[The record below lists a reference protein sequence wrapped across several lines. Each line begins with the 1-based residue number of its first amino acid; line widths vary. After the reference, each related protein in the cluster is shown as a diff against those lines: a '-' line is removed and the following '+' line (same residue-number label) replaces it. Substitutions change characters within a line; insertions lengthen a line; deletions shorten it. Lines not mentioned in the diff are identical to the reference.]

1 MADGMEVEGA
11 GMATVAIR
19 TALERIL
26 SGSIRIPAFQRGFVW
41 TTDNISFLMDSI
53 YRNYPIGSILLWR
66 TKDALEK
73 ERDLGPF
80 SLPVP
85 EKDYPV
91 DYVLD
96 GQQRLTSI
104 FSVFQTTLSGKSST
118 EAFDIYFDLQA
129 PEGALEDQ
137 FVSIFEPGSD
147 PSRYFPLRAIFDTAT
162 FFEIAS
168 GLSSDNKN
176 KVVELQRRFQEFQLN
191 LDVIEF
197 ENKDE
202 IAIIFERVNRAGIR
216 LDAFQLLS
224 AWTWSSEFDLNES
237 ISELAQDLEPFGF
250 HELSADPN
258 LMMKCFAAVI
268 KGDAQLKDVVSLHGP
283 TVRERFE
290 EIKRGILG
298 AIDFLKKQLLVESLS
313 LMPYPAMLV
322 PLSAF
327 FATPAVSGIHPSD
340 KQREA
345 IIRWY
350 WRSCLSR
357 RYSSGVG
364 RAHAADIALMN
375 SLKSGSQID
384 ILKSVRPID
393 PSFFIENRFA
403 IGNVNSKILINLLSQ
418 KRPASLLSG
427 AKIDLAVVL
436 QKGNKNEF
444 HHIFPRAHLK
454 KSGLENDKIN
464 AIANICFLS
473 KSDNNR
479 IKDKDPSVYVSMI
492 TADKKEEILDT
503 NLIPVGFESLTY
515 DEFLDKRSEIIAG
528 FANALAEL
536 S

>member
-1 MADGMEVEGA
+1 
-11 GMATVAIR
+11 MATVAIR
-19 TALERIL
+19 TAIERVI
-26 SGSIRIPAFQRGFVW
+26 SGAIRIPAFQRGFVW
-41 TTDNISFLMDSI
+41 STDNISFLMDSI
-53 YRNYPIGSILLWR
+53 YRNYPIGNILLWR
-66 TKDALEK
+66 TRDSLEK

-80 SLPVP
+80 ELPKP

-104 FSVFQTTLSGKSST
+104 FSVFQTTLEPKGST

-137 FVSIFEPGSD
+137 FVSIFEPGAD
-147 PSRYFPLRAIFDTAT
+147 AARYFPLRAVFDTSR
-162 FFEIAS
+162 FFEIANN
-168 GLSSDNKN
+168 LSDENKK
-176 KVVELQRRFQEFQLN
+176 KVIELQRRFQEFQLN

-237 ISELAQDLEPFGF
+237 ISDLASDLEPFGF
-250 HELSADPN
+250 QELSSDPN
-258 LMMKCFAAVI
+258 LMMKCFAAVV

-283 TVRERFE
+283 TVRDRFD

-298 AIDFLKKQLLVESLS
+298 AIDFVKKQLSIESLS

-327 FATPAVSGIHPSD
+327 FASSALSGVHPTD
-340 KQREA
+340 AQRES
-345 IIRWY
+345 IIKWY

-375 SLKSGSQID
+375 NLKAGNQPE
-384 ILKSVRPID
+384 ILRSVRPIE
-393 PSFFIENRFA
+393 SHFFIENRFS
-403 IGNVNSKILINLLSQ
+403 IGNVNSKILINILAQ
-418 KRPASLLSG
+418 KRPVSLLSG
-427 AKIDLAVVL
+427 QTSIL
-436 QKGNKNEF
+436 QRYCRKQIKTSSITYF
-444 HHIFPRAHLK
+444 
-454 KSGLENDKIN
+454 LE
-464 AIANICFLS
+464 L
-473 KSDNNR
+473 
-479 IKDKDPSVYVSMI
+479 
-492 TADKKEEILDT
+492 ILRR
-503 NLIPVGFESLTY
+503 V
-515 DEFLDKRSEIIAG
+515 A
-528 FANALAEL
+528 
-536 S
+536 

>member
-1 MADGMEVEGA
+1 
-11 GMATVAIR
+11 MATVAIR
-19 TALERIL
+19 AAIEKIL
-26 SGSIRIPAFQRGFVW
+26 TGSIRIPAFQRGFVW

-53 YRNYPIGSILLWR
+53 YRNYPIGNILLWR
-66 TKDALEK
+66 TRESLEK

-80 SLPVP
+80 SLPTP
-85 EKDYPV
+85 EKEYPV

-104 FSVFQTTLSGKSST
+104 FSVFQTTLEAKSST

-129 PEGALEDQ
+129 PDGALEDQ
-137 FVSIFEPGSD
+137 FVSIFEPGAD
-147 PSRYFPLRAIFDTAT
+147 PSRYFPLRAVFDTAR
-162 FFEIAS
+162 FFEIAN
-168 GLSSDNKN
+168 GLSAEDKI
-176 KVVELQRRFQEFQLN
+176 KAVELQRRFQEFQLN

-237 ISELAQDLEPFGF
+237 ISELATDLEPFGF
-250 HELSADPN
+250 YDLASDPN
-258 LMMKCFAAVI
+258 LMMKCFAAVV
-268 KGDAQLKDVVSLHGP
+268 KGDAQLRDVVNLHGP
-283 TVRERFE
+283 TVRDRFD

-298 AIDFLKKQLLVESLS
+298 AIDFLKKQLMIESLS

-327 FATPAVSGIHPSD
+327 FATGAASGVHPTD

-364 RAHAADIALMN
+364 RAHAADIALM
-375 SLKSGSQID
+375 KAIRAGQD
-384 ILKSVRPID
+384 TEILRTVRPID
-393 PSFFIENRFA
+393 PGFFIENRFA

-418 KRPASLLSG
+418 KKPVSLLSG
-427 AKIDLAVVL
+427 AKIDLAAVL
-436 QKGNKNEF
+436 QKANKNEF

-479 IKDKDPSVYVSMI
+479 IKDKDPATYVAMI
-492 TADKKEEILDT
+492 TQDKKIDILET
-503 NLIPVGFESLTY
+503 NLIPISFSTSSYDDFLTARAA
-515 DEFLDKRSEIIAG
+515 LIAD
-528 FANALAEL
+528 FANSLAGL
-536 S
+536 

>member
-1 MADGMEVEGA
+1 
-11 GMATVAIR
+11 MATVAIR
-19 TALERIL
+19 TAIERIL

-53 YRNYPIGSILLWR
+53 YRNYPIGNILLWR
-66 TKDALEK
+66 TRETLEK

-80 SLPVP
+80 SLPKP
-85 EKDYPV
+85 EKEYPV

-104 FSVFQTTLSGKSST
+104 FSVFQNSLTANGST

-137 FVSIFEPGSD
+137 FVSIVEPDSD
-147 PSRYFPLRAIFDTAT
+147 ASRYFPLRAIFDTVR
-162 FFEIAS
+162 FFEIANS
-168 GLSSDNKN
+168 LSEEDKN
-176 KVVELQRRFQEFQLN
+176 KVVDLQRRFQEFQIN

-197 ENKDE
+197 DNKDE

-237 ISELAQDLEPFGF
+237 ISELASELEPFGF
-250 HELSADPN
+250 YDLSSDPN
-258 LMMKCFAAVI
+258 LMMKCFAAVV

-283 TVRERFE
+283 TVRDRFD
-290 EIKRGILG
+290 EIKRGIHG
-298 AIDFLKKQLLVESLS
+298 AIDFLKKQLLIESLS

-327 FATPAVSGIHPSD
+327 FATSTVSGIHPND
-340 KQREA
+340 KQRDA

-375 SLKSGSQID
+375 SIKSGQEPEV
-384 ILKSVRPID
+384 LKAVRPID
-393 PSFFIENRFA
+393 AGFFIENRFA

-418 KRPASLLSG
+418 KRPVSLLSG
-427 AKIDLAVVL
+427 AKIDLAAVL
-436 QKGNKNEF
+436 QKANKSEF
-444 HHIFPRAHLK
+444 HHVFPRAHLK
-454 KSGLENDKIN
+454 RSGFDNDKIN
-464 AIANICFLS
+464 SISNICFLS
-473 KSDNNR
+473 KSDNNL
-479 IKDKDPSVYVSMI
+479 IKDKEPSNYVSMI
-492 TADKKEEILDT
+492 TQGKKDEILET
-503 NLIPVGFESLTY
+503 NLIPAGFSSLTY
-515 DEFLDKRSEIIAG
+515 DDFLRERSVLISD
-528 FANALAEL
+528 FANSLAGL
-536 S
+536 

>member
-1 MADGMEVEGA
+1 
-11 GMATVAIR
+11 MATVAIR
-19 TALERIL
+19 TAIERIL

-53 YRNYPIGSILLWR
+53 YRNYPIGNILLWR
-66 TKDALEK
+66 TRESLEK

-80 SLPVP
+80 SLPKP
-85 EKDYPV
+85 EKEYPV

-104 FSVFQTTLSGKSST
+104 FSVFQTSLTANSST

-147 PSRYFPLRAIFDTAT
+147 TSRYFPLRAIFDTAR
-162 FFEIAS
+162 FFEIAN
-168 GLSSDNKN
+168 GLSAENKN

-197 ENKDE
+197 DNKDE

-237 ISELAQDLEPFGF
+237 ISELASELEPFGF
-250 HELSADPN
+250 YDLSSDPN
-258 LMMKCFAAVI
+258 LMMKCFAAVV
-268 KGDAQLKDVVSLHGP
+268 KGNAQLKDVVSLHGP
-283 TVRERFE
+283 TVRDRFD

-298 AIDFLKKQLLVESLS
+298 AIDFLKKELLIESLS

-327 FATPAVSGIHPSD
+327 FATSAASGVHPND

-345 IIRWY
+345 ITRWY

-364 RAHAADIALMN
+364 RAHAADIALMH
-375 SLKSGSQID
+375 SLKSGHEPE

-393 PSFFIENRFA
+393 PGFFIENRFA

-418 KRPASLLSG
+418 KKPVSLLSG
-427 AKIDLAVVL
+427 AKIDLSAVL

-454 KSGLENDKIN
+454 KTGHENDKIN

-479 IKDKDPSVYVSMI
+479 IKDKEPGTYVSMM
-492 TADKKEEILDT
+492 TQGKKDNILKT
-503 NLIPVGFESLTY
+503 NLIPTDFSSLSY
-515 DEFLDKRSEIIAG
+515 DDFLRERSFLIAT
-528 FANALAEL
+528 FANSLASL
-536 S
+536 

>member
-1 MADGMEVEGA
+1 MAN
-11 GMATVAIR
+11 VAIR
-19 TALERIL
+19 ASIERIL

-53 YRNYPIGSILLWR
+53 YRNYPIGNILLWR
-66 TKDALEK
+66 TREKLEK

-80 SLPVP
+80 SLPKP

-104 FSVFQTTLSGKSST
+104 FSVFQTTLTAKSST

-129 PEGALEDQ
+129 PDGALEDQ
-137 FVSIFEPGSD
+137 FVSIFEPGAD
-147 PSRYFPLRAIFDTAT
+147 PSRYFPLRAVFDTAR
-162 FFEIAS
+162 FFEIANT
-168 GLSSDNKN
+168 LPTEYKK
-176 KVVELQRRFQEFQLN
+176 KVVELQRRFQEFQLS

-237 ISELAQDLEPFGF
+237 ISELATELEPFGF
-250 HELSADPN
+250 HELSSDPN
-258 LMMKCFAAVI
+258 LMMKCFAAVV
-268 KGDAQLKDVVSLHGP
+268 KGDAQLRDVVSLHGP
-283 TVRERFE
+283 TVRDRFQ

-298 AIDFLKKQLLVESLS
+298 AIDFLKKQLMIESLS

-327 FATPAVSGIHPSD
+327 FATSALSGVHPTD
-340 KQREA
+340 GQREA

-364 RAHAADIALMN
+364 RAHAADISLMN
-375 SLKSGSQID
+375 SLKTGSEIE
-384 ILKSVRPID
+384 ILKTVRPID
-393 PSFFIENRFA
+393 SAFFVENRFA

-418 KRPASLLSG
+418 KQPLSLLSG
-427 AKIDLAVVL
+427 SKIDLAAVL
-436 QKGNKNEF
+436 QKANKNEF

-454 KSGLENDKIN
+454 KSGLENEKIN

-479 IKDKDPSVYVSMI
+479 IKDKEPSVYVSMI
-492 TADKKEEILDT
+492 TQTKIDAILET
-503 NLIPVGFESLTY
+503 NLVPADFSQLSY
-515 DEFLDKRSEIIAG
+515 DEFLVKRADLLSA
-528 FANALAEL
+528 FANSLAGL
-536 S
+536 

>member
-1 MADGMEVEGA
+1 
-11 GMATVAIR
+11 MATVAIR
-19 TALERIL
+19 TAIERIL

-53 YRNYPIGSILLWR
+53 YRDYPIGNILLWR
-66 TKDALEK
+66 TREPLAK
-73 ERDLGPF
+73 ERDLGPY
-80 SLPVP
+80 SLPSP
-85 EKDYPV
+85 EKEYPV

-104 FSVFQTTLSGKSST
+104 FSVFQNSLEADSST

-137 FVSIFEPGSD
+137 FVSIFEPGAEA
-147 PSRYFPLRAIFDTAT
+147 SRYFPLRAVFDTT
-162 FFEIAS
+162 RFFEIAS
-168 GLSSDNKN
+168 GLSTEDKN

-237 ISELAQDLEPFGF
+237 ISELASDLEPFGF
-250 HELSADPN
+250 HDLSSDPN

-268 KGDAQLKDVVSLHGP
+268 KGDAQLKDVISLHGP
-283 TVRERFE
+283 TVRDRFE

-298 AIDFLKKQLLVESLS
+298 AIDFIKKQLSIESLS

-322 PLSAF
+322 PLCAF
-327 FATPAVSGIHPSD
+327 FATSKASGVHPND

-375 SLKSGSQID
+375 SLKLGHEPD
-384 ILKSVRPID
+384 ILKAVRPIE

-403 IGNVNSKILINLLSQ
+403 IGNVNSKILINVLSQ
-418 KRPASLLSG
+418 KKPVSLLSG
-427 AKIDLAVVL
+427 AKIDLCDVL
-436 QKGNKNEF
+436 QKANKNEF

-454 KSGLENDKIN
+454 KAGLENDKIN

-473 KSDNNR
+473 KSDNIR
-479 IKDKDPSVYVSMI
+479 IKDKAP
-492 TADKKEEILDT
+492 TAYISLMTQNKVDEILDT
-503 NLIPVGFESLTY
+503 NLIPSDFSALEY
-515 DEFLDKRSEIIAG
+515 DNFLEKRSVIIAN
-528 FANALAEL
+528 FANSLAGL
-536 S
+536 SSASPD

>member
-1 MADGMEVEGA
+1 
-11 GMATVAIR
+11 MATVAIR
-19 TALERIL
+19 TSIERIL
-26 SGSIRIPAFQRGFVW
+26 SGTIRIPAFQRGFVW

-53 YRNYPIGSILLWR
+53 YRNYPIGNILLWR
-66 TKDALEK
+66 TRDSLEK
-73 ERDLGPF
+73 ERDLGPY
-80 SLPVP
+80 SLPKP
-85 EKDYPV
+85 EKEYPI

-104 FSVFQTTLSGKSST
+104 FSVFQTVLAPNSST
-118 EAFDIYFDLQA
+118 EAFDIFFDLQA

-147 PSRYFPLRAIFDTAT
+147 PHRYFPLRAVFDTAR
-162 FFEIAS
+162 FFEIAN
-168 GLSSDNKN
+168 GLSPEEKN
-176 KVVELQRRFQEFQLN
+176 KVVELQRRFQEFQIN

-197 ENKDE
+197 DNKDE

-237 ISELAQDLEPFGF
+237 ISELASELEPFGF
-250 HELSADPN
+250 YDLSSDPN
-258 LMMKCFAAVI
+258 LMMKCFAAVV

-283 TVRERFE
+283 TVRDRFD

-327 FATPAVSGIHPSD
+327 FATSAVSGVHPSD

-345 IIRWY
+345 MVRWY

-375 SLKSGSQID
+375 SIKTGHEPE
-384 ILKSVRPID
+384 ILRAVRPIEAE
-393 PSFFIENRFA
+393 FFIDNRFT

-418 KRPASLLSG
+418 KSPVSLLSG
-427 AKIDLAVVL
+427 AKIDLAAVL
-436 QKGNKNEF
+436 QKANKNEF

-454 KSGLENDKIN
+454 KTGFENEKIN

-479 IKDKDPSVYVSMI
+479 IKDKEPSAYVNMM
-492 TADKKEEILDT
+492 TKGKESEILST
-503 NLIPVGFESLTY
+503 NIIPKNFASLSY
-515 DEFLDKRSEIIAG
+515 DDFLQGRAVMIAG
-528 FANALAEL
+528 FANSLAGL
-536 S
+536 

>member
-1 MADGMEVEGA
+1 
-11 GMATVAIR
+11 MATVAIR
-19 TALERIL
+19 TAIEKIL

-53 YRNYPIGSILLWR
+53 YRNYPIGNILLWR
-66 TKDALEK
+66 TRETLEK

-80 SLPVP
+80 SLPMP
-85 EKDYPV
+85 EKEYPV

-104 FSVFQTTLSGKSST
+104 FSVFQTSLEASSST

-137 FVSIFEPGSD
+137 FVSIIEPGSD
-147 PSRYFPLRAIFDTAT
+147 AARYFPLRAIFDTAR
-162 FFEIAS
+162 FFEIAN
-168 GLSSDNKN
+168 GLSSEQKT

-237 ISELAQDLEPFGF
+237 ISDLANELEPFGF
-250 HELSADPN
+250 YELSSDPN
-258 LMMKCFAAVI
+258 LMMKCFASVV

-283 TVRERFE
+283 TVRDRFD
-290 EIKRGILG
+290 EIKRGING

-322 PLSAF
+322 PLTAF
-327 FATPAVSGIHPSD
+327 FSTATVSGVHPTD
-340 KQREA
+340 RQRDA

-375 SLKSGSQID
+375 SLKAGNEPD
-384 ILKSVRPID
+384 ILKAVRPID
-393 PSFFIENRFA
+393 AAFFVENRFA

-418 KRPASLLSG
+418 KQPVSLLSG
-427 AKIDLAVVL
+427 AKIDLARVL
-436 QKGNKNEF
+436 QKANKNEF

-454 KSGLENDKIN
+454 RSGLENDRIN

-479 IKDKDPSVYVSMI
+479 IKDKDPSAYISMI
-492 TADKKEEILDT
+492 TREKRAEILET
-503 NLIPVGFESLTY
+503 NLIPANFSSLSY
-515 DEFLDKRSEIIAG
+515 DDFLRERSSLIAAY
-528 FANALAEL
+528 ANSLAGL
-536 S
+536 

>member
-1 MADGMEVEGA
+1 
-11 GMATVAIR
+11 MATVAIR
-19 TALERIL
+19 TAIERIL

-53 YRNYPIGSILLWR
+53 YRNYPIGNILLWR
-66 TKDALEK
+66 TRDSLEK

-80 SLPVP
+80 SLPKP
-85 EKDYPV
+85 EKEYPV

-104 FSVFQTTLSGKSST
+104 FSVFQTTLEANSST

-147 PSRYFPLRAIFDTAT
+147 TSRYFPLRAIFDTAR
-162 FFEIAS
+162 FFEIAN
-168 GLSSDNKN
+168 GLSSDDKI

-237 ISELAQDLEPFGF
+237 ISELASELEPFGF
-250 HELSADPN
+250 HDLSSDPN
-258 LMMKCFAAVI
+258 LMMKCFAAVV

-283 TVRERFE
+283 TVRDRFD

-298 AIDFLKKQLLVESLS
+298 AIDFLKKQLLIESLS

-327 FATPAVSGIHPSD
+327 FATSVASGVHPND

-345 IIRWY
+345 IVKWY

-375 SLKSGSQID
+375 SLKSGHEPE
-384 ILKSVRPID
+384 ILRAVRPID
-393 PSFFIENRFA
+393 PSFFVENRFA

-418 KRPASLLSG
+418 KRPVSLLSG
-427 AKIDLAVVL
+427 AKIDLSTVL
-436 QKGNKNEF
+436 QKANKNEF

-454 KSGLENDKIN
+454 KSGLDNDKIN

-479 IKDKDPSVYVSMI
+479 IKDKEPGVYVSLM
-492 TADKKEEILDT
+492 TQGKKGEILET
-503 NLIPVGFESLTY
+503 NLIPTEFSSLSY
-515 DEFLDKRSEIIAG
+515 DEFLHERSVLISTYANSLAG
-528 FANALAEL
+528 L
-536 S
+536 

>member
-1 MADGMEVEGA
+1 
-11 GMATVAIR
+11 
-19 TALERIL
+19 
-26 SGSIRIPAFQRGFVW
+26 
-41 TTDNISFLMDSI
+41 MDSI
-53 YRNYPIGSILLWR
+53 YRNYPIGNILLWR
-66 TKDALEK
+66 TRDTLEK

-80 SLPVP
+80 SLPQP
-85 EKDYPV
+85 EKEWPV

-104 FSVFQTTLSGKSST
+104 FSVFQNSLKANSST

-137 FVSIFEPGSD
+137 FVSIFEPDSD
-147 PSRYFPLRAIFDTAT
+147 KSRYFPLRAIFDTT
-162 FFEIAS
+162 RFFEITS
-168 GLSSDNKN
+168 KLSPEQKD

-197 ENKDE
+197 DNKEE

-237 ISELAQDLEPFGF
+237 ISELASDLEPFGF
-250 HELSADPN
+250 HDLSSDPN

-268 KGDAQLKDVVSLHGP
+268 KGNAQLKDVVSLHGP
-283 TVRERFE
+283 TVRDRFD

-298 AIDFLKKQLLVESLS
+298 AIDFIKKQLLIESLS

-327 FATPAVSGIHPSD
+327 FSTSLVSGVHPNA
-340 KQREA
+340 KQRDA
-345 IIRWY
+345 IVKWY

-375 SLKSGSQID
+375 SLKSGHEPD
-384 ILKSVRPID
+384 ILKTVRPID
-393 PSFFIENRFA
+393 PGFFIENRFT

-418 KRPASLLSG
+418 KQPVSLLSG
-427 AKIDLAVVL
+427 AKIDLSAVL
-436 QKGNKNEF
+436 QKANKNEF

-454 KSGLENDKIN
+454 RSGLENEKIN

-479 IKDKDPSVYVSMI
+479 IKDKEPAAYVSMI
-492 TADKKEEILDT
+492 TDSKKSEILET
-503 NLIPVGFESLTY
+503 NLIPSNFSSLSY
-515 DEFLDKRSEIIAG
+515 DDFLQNRSLLISSFANFLAG
-528 FANALAEL
+528 F
-536 S
+536 

>member
-1 MADGMEVEGA
+1 
-11 GMATVAIR
+11 MATVAIR
-19 TALERIL
+19 TAIERIL

-53 YRNYPIGSILLWR
+53 YRNYPIGNILLWR
-66 TKDALEK
+66 TRDSLEK

-80 SLPVP
+80 SLPKP
-85 EKDYPV
+85 EKEYPV

-104 FSVFQTTLSGKSST
+104 FSVFQTTLKAKGST

-129 PEGALEDQ
+129 PDGALEDQ

-147 PSRYFPLRAIFDTAT
+147 ASRYFPLRAVFDTAR
-162 FFEIAS
+162 FFEIAN
-168 GLSSDNKN
+168 GLSADDKN
-176 KVVELQRRFQEFQLN
+176 KVVEMQRRFQEFQLN

-237 ISELAQDLEPFGF
+237 ISELASELEPFGF
-250 HELSADPN
+250 QDLSSDPN
-258 LMMKCFAAVI
+258 LMMKCFAAVV
-268 KGDAQLKDVVSLHGP
+268 KGDAQLKDVVNLHGP
-283 TVRERFE
+283 TVRDRFD

-298 AIDFLKKQLLVESLS
+298 AIDFLKKQLLIESLS

-327 FATPAVSGIHPSD
+327 FATSALSGIHPTD

-345 IIRWY
+345 IVRWY

-375 SLKSGSQID
+375 SLKSGQEPEV
-384 ILKSVRPID
+384 LRSVRPID
-393 PSFFIENRFA
+393 ANFFIENRFA
-403 IGNVNSKILINLLSQ
+403 IGNVNSKILINVLSQ
-418 KRPASLLSG
+418 KQPVSLLSG
-427 AKIDLAVVL
+427 AKIDLAAVL

-454 KSGLENDKIN
+454 KNGLENDKIN

-479 IKDKDPSVYVSMI
+479 IKDKEPSIYVSMM
-492 TADKKEEILDT
+492 TQEKKNEILET
-503 NLIPVGFESLTY
+503 NIIPSEFSSLSYDDFLHERSVLISN
-515 DEFLDKRSEIIAG
+515 
-528 FANALAEL
+528 FANALADL
-536 S
+536 